1 MLEKDFQAKVYV
13 NKGKVCSVDG
23 CGQDAF
29 CKGMCK
35 SIEEAIIG
43 RDNKLKEWRLV

>member
-1 MLEKDFQAKVYV
+1 MANNCMVKESDFQAKSYV

-35 SIEEAIIG
+35 AHYMQVWSNEH
-43 RDNKLKEWRLV
+43 